1 MLVRAACAGS
11 LSRACQAVPTFL
23 AASASPSGPG
33 APGVGAEV
41 AGLLDPG
48 AAFCLDLVVPGDVQ
62 AAARTVA
69 GVKLPGF
76 DPVVNDASAAAQAVG
91 GFCDADLLGGGGRW
105 RGGELAGAGGPAQ
118 VGGLLDPGAAAGLDL
133 VVPGQAEPVSLSAAG
148 GQLAG
153 VDPVVATGSTS
164 VGSTDRLRACL
175 QRLRASLVVDG
186 VDCRPGHPQLLA
198 RLDSRRWLVG
208 LPGNPFAAFVSAY
221 TLLSPLLV
229 RWPRTFT
236 GLVMLL

>member
-1 MLVRAACAGS
+1 MRCDIHAFYGTRARGRRNLARSMPQGAGALLRRRAYRTMTGRTIHTAPPATVCLDVLDWCGSVLVRAACAGS

-69 GVKLPGF
+69 GVKFPGF

-91 GFCDADLLGGGGRW
+91 GFCDADLLG
-105 RGGELAGAGGPAQ
+105 
-118 VGGLLDPGAAAGLDL
+118 
-133 VVPGQAEPVSLSAAG
+133 
-148 GQLAG
+148 
-153 VDPVVATGSTS
+153 
-164 VGSTDRLRACL
+164 
-175 QRLRASLVVDG
+175 
-186 VDCRPGHPQLLA
+186 
-198 RLDSRRWLVG
+198 
-208 LPGNPFAAFVSAY
+208 
-221 TLLSPLLV
+221 
-229 RWPRTFT
+229 
-236 GLVMLL
+236 